1 MHQPDR
7 ATQDASEVERALKR
21 QLRWIEDDIAKT
33 LLDPG
38 ADADAAASW
47 PKLTAADASSP
58 STPGT
63 TRKYSPLRWLRH
75 WSNRLLG
82 RI

>member
-1 MHQPDR
+1 M
-7 ATQDASEVERALKR
+7 ERALKR

>member
-7 ATQDASEVERALKR
+7 ATQDASDVERALKR
-21 QLRWIEDDIAKT
+21 QLRWIENDIAKT
-33 LLDPG
+33 LLAP
-38 ADADAAASW
+38 DADAAASW
-47 PKLTAADASSP
+47 PKLTAVDASSP

-63 TRKYSPLRWLRH
+63 TRKYSPLRRLRD